1 MEKLLSRVLVLVRF
15 FFFFFFT
22 VMLGNFG
29 VIVLVVSLCHSI
41 LTLN

>member
-15 FFFFFFT
+15 FFFFT
-22 VMLGNFG
+22 VMLGNFR
-29 VIVLVVSLCHSI
+29 VIVLVVSLCHFI